1 MTVVDRLS
9 VLYDVQDANFRA
21 GMQRMLGLSQRT
33 NDQIAAQA
41 KRAEDAVKGAGAG
54 FEEYARKMK
63 WAQDAQGRWRDQSG
77 RFVKSTQLAA
87 AGLADASRK
96 ADQAKRSFGGIGASA
111 VTAAAK
117 VAALGAAL
125 GKLSANSQSYKVI
138 ENRLRS
144 LGEYS
149 DEAAE
154 KLASAAIR
162 SRAPL
167 EDMAG
172 TVARIQKATGD
183 GYDETI
189 RRVETLNKLMAVGG
203 ATASEVNSVVVQ
215 LSQALSSGVLQGDEL
230 RSLREAAPVELL
242 DAIAKAA
249 GVTRAELKDMGAD
262 GKLTS
267 DIIVQA
273 LDAMATTADEQ
284 FGRTTQTIGAAFTNL
299 NTGLTMFAGRLD
311 EGLGATGAFSDAL
324 ASMGEWLANNAD
336 VAEELGRS
344 IQAALQTGMEIA
356 NQAEAALMA
365 LSDTVY
371 TELVQGSVFDLG
383 AAFED
388 SGTTAADVIDA
399 IINAI
404 ADMNGT
410 IEGAA
415 AAAREAFLQIPDAIS
430 AAMQSAINA
439 VIAGVESMVN
449 GVLDGVRAVAA
460 AVDSVTGAAAGLYGG
475 AGTNIAGGV
484 GKVSLGRVEGL
495 ATNLSGGSVGDAYNS
510 GFEKGRGAVLDAVD
524 SVTGFFEGVGETYE
538 RNRAELEQINI
549 EAERVPDG
557 VTRSGR
563 AAMSG
568 GGAGGGAGKNG
579 GGRKGRG
586 GAGRGRAGREERP
599 FFEAV
604 EKDLLNLE
612 RQMQLIG
619 KTSEEAATL
628 EARWSLLDEAKKRG
642 IPVNETLN
650 AQIDAQAAKVGRL
663 TGELERAEIA
673 QDQFESAIDGIAG
686 AMSDALIEGES
697 LREGLAQVFKQIASD
712 ILNSGI
718 RAALMAQFGGQGG
731 AAGGFG
737 GFVSRLFGGGQG
749 GLFSYDGGGF
759 TGSGPRM
766 GGIDGKGG
774 FPAILHPNETVID
787 HTRGQRSGMS
797 YSPVFNI
804 GGSVTPEDLAA
815 VRRESALGFQ
825 QMRREVPGIM
835 DNHQK
840 RRG

>member
-1 MTVVDRLS
+1 MSVVDRLS
-9 VLYDVQDANFRA
+9 VLYELQDERFRR
-21 GMQRMLGLSQRT
+21 GMQRMLGLSQRS
-33 NDQIAAQA
+33 NDQIISGAA
-41 KRAEDAVKGAGAG
+41 RAERSVA
-54 FEEYARKMK
+54 
-63 WAQDAQGRWRDQSG
+63 
-77 RFVKSTQLAA
+77 
-87 AGLADASRK
+87 
-96 ADQAKRSFGGIGASA
+96 RSFNGISASA

-249 GVTRAELKDMGAD
+249 GVTRAELKEMGAD

-273 LDAMATTADEQ
+273 LDMMATTADEQ

-415 AAAREAFLQIPDAIS
+415 AAVREAFLQIPDAIS

-449 GVLDGVRAVAA
+449 GVLEGVRAVAA

-495 ATNLSGGSVGDAYNS
+495 ATNLSSGSVGDAYNS
-510 GFEKGRGAVLDAVD
+510 GFEKGRGAVLGAVE
-524 SVTGFFEGVGETYE
+524 SVTGFFEGVGETYQ

-549 EAERVPDG
+549 EGERVPEG
-557 VTRSGR
+557 VTPPGR
-563 AAMSG
+563 AASPAG
-568 GGAGGGAGKNG
+568 GGAGGGKDKKGKKGG
-579 GGRKGRG
+579 GGRKGRKE
-586 GAGRGRAGREERP
+586 REERP

-628 EARWSLLDEAKKRG
+628 EARWALLDEAKKRG

-650 AQIDAQAAKVGRL
+650 AQIDAQAAQVGRL

-673 QDQFESAIDGIAG
+673 QDQFETAIDGIAG
-686 AMSDALIEGES
+686 AMSSALIEGES
-697 LREGLAQVFKQIASD
+697 LREGLAQVFKQIAAD

-718 RAALMAQFGGQGG
+718 RNALMEQFGG
-731 AAGGFG
+731 GGFG
-737 GFVSRLFGGGQG
+737 GLLSAFGFGGVRGNDVLSSALRGTGAFGGFRAAGGPIDAGRAYVVGERGPEIIVPRSAGQVIPNHKLGGSTFAPQTSIVIQGNADERTIALMQRELDARDRRLERLFPSQFARTSRDP
-749 GLFSYDGGGF
+749 L
-759 TGSGPRM
+759 
-766 GGIDGKGG
+766 
-774 FPAILHPNETVID
+774 
-787 HTRGQRSGMS
+787 
-797 YSPVFNI
+797 
-804 GGSVTPEDLAA
+804 
-815 VRRESALGFQ
+815 RR
-825 QMRREVPGIM
+825 
-835 DNHQK
+835 
-840 RRG
+840 

>member
-1 MTVVDRLS
+1 MSVVDRLS
-9 VLYDVQDANFRA
+9 VLYELQDERFRR
-21 GMQRMLGLSQRT
+21 GMQRMLGLSQRS
-33 NDQIAAQA
+33 NEQIVSGAA
-41 KRAEDAVKGAGAG
+41 RAERSVA
-54 FEEYARKMK
+54 
-63 WAQDAQGRWRDQSG
+63 
-77 RFVKSTQLAA
+77 
-87 AGLADASRK
+87 
-96 ADQAKRSFGGIGASA
+96 RSFSGISASA

-273 LDAMATTADEQ
+273 LDTMASTADEQ

-299 NTGLTMFAGRLD
+299 NTGLTVFAGRLD
-311 EGLGATGAFSDAL
+311 EGLGATGAFSDVL

-344 IQAALQTGMEIA
+344 IQAALQTGMDIA

-495 ATNLSGGSVGDAYNS
+495 ATNLSSGSVGDAYNS
-510 GFEKGRGAVLDAVD
+510 GFEKGRGAVLDAVE
-524 SVTGFFEGVGETYE
+524 SVTGFFEGVGETYQ

-549 EAERVPDG
+549 EGETVPPG
-557 VTRSGR
+557 VTPPGR
-563 AAMSG
+563 ADTGGAGSG
-568 GGAGGGAGKNG
+568 GGGSS
-579 GGRKGRG
+579 GGRKRTGRSG
-586 GAGRGRAGREERP
+586 GGGRAGREERP

-628 EARWSLLDEAKKRG
+628 RARWELLDEAKRRG
-642 IPVNETLN
+642 IAVNETLN
-650 AQIDAQAAKVGRL
+650 AQIEAQAAQVGRL

-673 QDQFESAIDGIAG
+673 QDQFETAIDGIADAMAG
-686 AMSDALIEGES
+686 ALGAGES

-718 RAALMAQFGGQGG
+718 RNALSSVFNPQA
-731 AAGGFG
+731 AAGGGGFGAVLSSLFG
-737 GFVSRLFGGGQG
+737 GFRAAGGPVDAGRAYVVGERGPEIIVPRSAGQVIPNHQLGGG
-749 GLFSYDGGGF
+749 
-759 TGSGPRM
+759 P
-766 GGIDGKGG
+766 K
-774 FPAILHPNETVID
+774 VIINNNAPGVMVQTD
-787 HTRGQRSGMS
+787 AVTRDEVRLMITQANRSMPS
-797 YSPVFNI
+797 RVAEINRDP
-804 GGSVTPEDLAA
+804 L
-815 VRRESALGFQ
+815 RR
-825 QMRREVPGIM
+825 
-835 DNHQK
+835 
-840 RRG
+840 

>member
-1 MTVVDRLS
+1 MSVVDRLS
-9 VLYDVQDANFRA
+9 VLYELQDERFRR
-21 GMQRMLGLSQRT
+21 GMQRMLGLSQRS
-33 NDQIAAQA
+33 NDQIVSGAA
-41 KRAEDAVKGAGAG
+41 RAERSVAKS
-54 FEEYARKMK
+54 F
-63 WAQDAQGRWRDQSG
+63 SG
-77 RFVKSTQLAA
+77 ISTA
-87 AGLADASRK
+87 
-96 ADQAKRSFGGIGASA
+96 A
-111 VTAAAK
+111 VTAVAK

-125 GKLSANSQSYKVI
+125 GKLSASSQSYKVI

-242 DAIAKAA
+242 DAIANAA

-273 LDAMATTADEQ
+273 LDAMAATADEQ

-311 EGLGATGAFSDAL
+311 EGLGATGAFSDAI

-404 ADMNGT
+404 ADMNGA

-415 AAAREAFLQIPDAIS
+415 AAVREAFLQIPDAIS

-449 GVLDGVRAVAA
+449 GVLEGVRAVAA

-484 GKVSLGRVEGL
+484 GNVSLGRIEGL
-495 ATNLSGGSVGDAYNS
+495 ATNLSSGSVGDAYNS
-510 GFEKGRGAVLDAVD
+510 GFEKGRGAVLDAVE
-524 SVTGFFEGVGETYE
+524 SVEGFFDGVGDAYQ
-538 RNRAELEQINI
+538 RNRVELEQINI
-549 EAERVPDG
+549 EAEQVPEG
-557 VTRSGR
+557 VTPPGR
-563 AAMSG
+563 AASPAG
-568 GGAGGGAGKNG
+568 GGAGGGKDKKGKKGG
-579 GGRKGRG
+579 GGRKGRKE
-586 GAGRGRAGREERP
+586 REERP

-604 EKDLLNLE
+604 EQDLLNLE

-628 EARWSLLDEAKKRG
+628 EARWALLDEAKKRG

-650 AQIDAQAAKVGRL
+650 AQIDAQAAQVGRL

-673 QDQFESAIDGIAG
+673 QDQFETAIDGIAG
-686 AMSDALIEGES
+686 AMSNALFEGES
-697 LREGLAQVFKQIASD
+697 LREDLAQVFKQIASD

-749 GLFSYDGGGF
+749 GLFSFDGGGF
-759 TGSGPRM
+759 TGYGGRV

-787 HTRGQRSGMS
+787 HTRGQRLG
-797 YSPVFNI
+797 
-804 GGSVTPEDLAA
+804 GGSMSVTIDLRGTTGDRALDEKIRVGAA
-815 VRRESALGFQ
+815 QAVAQANRAMPSRVAAINRDPLRR
-825 QMRREVPGIM
+825 
-835 DNHQK
+835 
-840 RRG
+840 

>member
-1 MTVVDRLS
+1 M
-9 VLYDVQDANFRA
+9 AEA
-21 GMQRMLGLSQRT
+21 GLELPIGLTEQKFMQQLARIEARSIRS
-33 NDQIAAQA
+33 AR
-41 KRAEDAVKGAGAG
+41 RAEEAFAKANSGIIRGSSRA
-54 FEEYARKMK
+54 E
-63 WAQDAQGRWRDQSG
+63 QSVTSSFNG
-77 RFVKSTQLAA
+77 I
-87 AGLADASRK
+87 SR
-96 ADQAKRSFGGIGASA
+96 SA

-125 GKLSANSQSYKVI
+125 GKLSANSQTYKVV

-203 ATASEVNSVVVQ
+203 ATASEVSSVVVQ

-242 DAIAKAA
+242 DAIATAA
-249 GVTRAELKDMGAD
+249 GVTRAELKGMGAE

-273 LDAMATTADEQ
+273 IDSMASTADEQ
-284 FGRTTQTIGAAFTNL
+284 FGRTTMTIGAAFTNL

-324 ASMGEWLANNAD
+324 ASMGEWMANNAG

-344 IQAALQTGMEIA
+344 IQAALQTGMDLA

-371 TELVQGSVFDLG
+371 AELVQGSIFDMG
-383 AAFED
+383 TAFED
-388 SGTTAADVIDA
+388 SGSLAADVIDA
-399 IINAI
+399 IINAV
-404 ADMNGT
+404 ADMNGVL
-410 IEGAA
+410 EGAA
-415 AAAREAFLQIPDAIS
+415 AAVREAFLQIPDAIS

-439 VIAGVESMVN
+439 VISGVESMVN
-449 GVLDGVRAVAA
+449 GVLDGVRTVAA

-484 GKVSLGRVEGL
+484 GRVSLGRVEGL
-495 ATNLSGGSVGDAYNS
+495 ATNLSGGSVGVAYNS
-510 GFEKGRGAVLDAVD
+510 GFDKGRAAVTDAVD
-524 SVTGFFEGVGETYE
+524 SVTGFFEGVGEAYQ
-538 RNRAELEQINI
+538 RNRAELERINV
-549 EAERVPDG
+549 EAETAPEG
-557 VTRSGR
+557 VTRPGKPTVGGADSASG
-563 AAMSG
+563 G
-568 GGAGGGAGKNG
+568 KGKKGGAGGK
-579 GGRKGRG
+579 GRKG
-586 GAGRGRAGREERP
+586 GAGRAGRKGREERP

-604 EKDLLNLE
+604 EKDMLNLE

-619 KTSEEAATL
+619 KTAEEAATL
-628 EARWSLLDEAKKRG
+628 EARWAMLDEAKKRG
-642 IPVNETLN
+642 IPINETLN
-650 AQIDAQAAKVGRL
+650 AQIDAQAAQVGRL

-774 FPAILHPNETVID
+774 FPAILHPNETIID
-787 HTRGQRSGMS
+787 HTRGQRMG
-797 YSPVFNI
+797 
-804 GGSVTPEDLAA
+804 GGSMSMVIDLRGTTGDDALDRKMQAA
-815 VRRESALGFQ
+815 GARILAQ
-825 QMRREVPGIM
+825 AKAQAPGWVA
-835 DNHQK
+835 DNQK
-840 RRG
+840 RSG